1 MLRLIHRPNPAS
13 LRIFIILAVLLTAVA
28 GAFLGVHLLGSK
40 VYDVE
45 GLSLKMSVE
54 PAWHGET
61 VIHLAPLGTIAA
73 PTHHSPLAF
82 HIQLQYIGTDLAER
96 MLSSEG
102 NSISF
107 LSNLRENMPRMLYG
121 FAWQQLGVAF
131 AGALVLVLALWRPPL
146 RYAILSAAFGCL
158 VFASVL
164 GYGIKTYDINSFRE
178 PSYTGVISLATA
190 VIPEPGELLERLE
203 EVEDQTH
210 SLVSNIRQL
219 FSSVNSL
226 SILGN
231 PEQEDDTLKVL
242 LVSDLQSNPVG
253 IEFIKALANKFRV
266 NLIVDAGDL
275 TDFGSPLETHL
286 AEGLM
291 EIDRP
296 YVFAPGNHDSAD
308 TIEFVQNMKNSI
320 ILNGQAVNVRGLQ
333 ILGNADPLSASK
345 EVSADQPEWNRLLE
359 RQVQEMLAAPPDPD
373 VDLVVVHNPR
383 VAKKLAGLYPLIVT
397 GHTHQQSIELVKGTI
412 ILNPGSSG
420 AAGLRGL
427 YTDQLVPY
435 SAIILYIRP
444 GQGPTAADTIKYD
457 PLSDRFYIERKMLRN
472 YTNQQVIQDNDA
484 PLASV
489 Y

>member
-1 MLRLIHRPNPAS
+1 
-13 LRIFIILAVLLTAVA
+13 
-28 GAFLGVHLLGSK
+28 
-40 VYDVE
+40 
-45 GLSLKMSVE
+45 
-54 PAWHGET
+54 
-61 VIHLAPLGTIAA
+61 
-73 PTHHSPLAF
+73 
-82 HIQLQYIGTDLAER
+82 
-96 MLSSEG
+96 
-102 NSISF
+102 
-107 LSNLRENMPRMLYG
+107 
-121 FAWQQLGVAF
+121 
-131 AGALVLVLALWRPPL
+131 
-146 RYAILSAAFGCL
+146 
-158 VFASVL
+158 
-164 GYGIKTYDINSFRE
+164 
-178 PSYTGVISLATA
+178 LATA

-291 EIDRP
+291 EIDLP